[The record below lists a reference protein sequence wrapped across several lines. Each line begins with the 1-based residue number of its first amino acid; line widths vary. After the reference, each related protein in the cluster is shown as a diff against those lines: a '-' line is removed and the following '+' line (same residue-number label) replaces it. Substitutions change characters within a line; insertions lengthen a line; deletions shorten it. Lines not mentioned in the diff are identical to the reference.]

1 MTKLA
6 ANTKLAATV
15 AKDSN
20 DTTMAETSR
29 KPAGSTPPP
38 VTYNNPRRTS
48 PENSIT
54 LRHHRAAREASQRNL
69 AKQQTVLAHKNKP
82 CIPTVSITQS
92 PRRNSSGESHET
104 GASDPRQW
112 YERSNQNL
120 PVATSVGA
128 SMDIDPPFFQKE
140 SDGSSDEARLMPAQS
155 PVYDFMR
162 QQVRGLLRPGMTQS
176 SSADDYRSV
185 IDDLTVEN
193 KRLREELKRYRQA
206 GPDSLRRDKLFE
218 VKVHGLPSRKK
229 RELEAALRDFTTS
242 LDGSSA
248 GTSSARRREKTKN
261 KGLDSVMSKHA
272 SSSSGSNSRP
282 NQTDSAY
289 ASMSTG
295 GVGSSATSL
304 PSKLSTQKSDNTV
317 ERYLADIPEG
327 LLPNLNVMSESE
339 KKKLVVRRLEQI
351 FTGKGVGHARH
362 NSLSLVPAGSDDV
375 DMSGLPGADDDNS
388 QVKTQAARAPA
399 EACREA
405 HILPRSQQK
414 SHSYHNVS
422 PSNSAEDQTTS
433 RDTGDASG
441 SGGGSGQRDNG
452 VSPPD
457 GNAPEQRPT
466 RPNDLDPD
474 RPSVPAENMS
484 YISHLGLHAPESRQF
499 SAHDV
504 SVDTEGWVYLNLLCS
519 MAQLHMFNVTPAFI
533 RSAVNEKSKQFQL
546 SPDGRKIRWRGG
558 GEGTRFSSDS
568 SGDNSQRGST
578 SPGDTDGS
586 NEFDQRKR
594 RKARPVGDEVIM
606 SEPSKFAQQ
615 PSGSSDEFHYKP
627 MFAHHQTSSSDEQP
641 SLDDESGSSAG
652 LPEESHLGMNSKWN
666 YSGVSRQSQRKRRRD
681 GAIIYYTGAP
691 FCTDLSGDVSNDSA
705 YNTGSS
711 ESPVVPELK
720 RYGSGSSIP
729 FKPLSNFTS
738 HRSMM
743 DLDFTQRDGSSD
755 ETDVHDELH
764 AEFPWSRSTQSAKL
778 TNLEAS
784 GLGGVAPDD
793 HFVVIVA
800 TSRPK
805 SVRSSAA
812 HRRPTLTKELSEETT
827 LSRDTA
833 ESMAG
838 RLAALSTGSPTPTGG
853 WQPRV
858 NIVYLNGRVQHLPA
872 APLPPPSFFFG
883 TAASSFETTT
893 SGSSDGDDAQP
904 GMTQSCAYSANG
916 DLSSNDEED
925 EHDDD
930 EGGDDDDEDD
940 DVESDSESI
949 ESTKAVAPALG
960 RHSSARVSD
969 LSKMTTGSSV
979 ATAGGVISGYSSLS
993 DNDM

>member
-1 MTKLA
+1 MTHLV
-6 ANTKLAATV
+6 ANPKPAATIE
-15 AKDSN
+15 KDSN
-20 DTTMAETSR
+20 DITMAETG
-29 KPAGSTPPP
+29 KQPAGSTPPT

-69 AKQQTVLAHKNKP
+69 AKQQTLLAPTNKP
-82 CIPTVSITQS
+82 CIPTVSITES

-112 YERSNQNL
+112 YERSNQNI
-120 PVATSVGA
+120 PAATSVGA
-128 SMDIDPPFFQKE
+128 SMDVDPPFFQKE
-140 SDGSSDEARLMPAQS
+140 SDGSSDEARLVPAQS

-162 QQVRGLLRPGMTQS
+162 QQVRGLLRPGMTHS

-193 KRLREELKRYRQA
+193 KRLKEELKRYRQA

-248 GTSSARRREKTKN
+248 GTSSRRKEKTKN

-282 NQTDSAY
+282 NQPDSAY

-295 GVGSSATSL
+295 GVGSSAVSL
-304 PSKLSTQKSDNTV
+304 PSKLSRQKSDNTV

-327 LLPNLNVMSESE
+327 LLPNLSVLSESE

-362 NSLSLVPAGSDDV
+362 NSLSLVPAGDDDV
-375 DMSGLPGADDDNS
+375 DMSGLSGADDKS
-388 QVKTQAARAPA
+388 QMKTQPSILTPA
-399 EACREA
+399 EASREA
-405 HILPRSQQK
+405 HILPQSQQK

-452 VSPPD
+452 ASPPN

-484 YISHLGLHAPESRQF
+484 YIRHLGLHAPESRQF

-533 RSAVNEKSKQFQL
+533 RSAVNEKSRQFQL

-558 GEGTRFSSDS
+558 GEGTKFSSDS
-568 SGDNSQRGST
+568 SGGNSQHGSS

-594 RKARPVGDEVIM
+594 RKARAVGDEVMI
-606 SEPSKFAQQ
+606 SEPSKFGQQ
-615 PSGSSDEFHYKP
+615 ASGSSDEFHYKP

-641 SLDDESGSSAG
+641 SLDEESGSSAG
-652 LPEESHLGMNSKWN
+652 PPEESNLGMNSKWN

-705 YNTGSS
+705 YNTASS
-711 ESPVVPELK
+711 ESPIVPELK

-729 FKPLSNFTS
+729 FKPLSSFHS

-764 AEFPWSRSTQSAKL
+764 ADFPWSRSKQSAKL

-793 HFVVIVA
+793 HFVVVVS

-812 HRRPTLTKELSEETT
+812 PHRPNLRKELSEETT
-827 LSRDTA
+827 GSKDTA
-833 ESMAG
+833 ESMTG
-838 RLAALSTGSPTPTGG
+838 RLAALSTCSPTPTG

-858 NIVYLNGRVQHLPA
+858 HIVYLNGRIQHLPA

-883 TAASSFETTT
+883 TTASSFETTT
-893 SGSSDGDDAQP
+893 SGSSDEDVQP
-904 GMTQSCAYSANG
+904 GMTQSYAYSANG

-930 EGGDDDDEDD
+930 EGGDDEEDAD
-940 DVESDSESI
+940 LESDSESI

-960 RHSSARVSD
+960 RHSSARASD

-979 ATAGGVISGYSSLS
+979 ATAGGAISGYSSLGG
-993 DNDM
+993 NDM